1 MFRLALNSARTRP
14 SAFIGALL
22 AFAMSGVLAM
32 AGGMLLEAALR
43 THPPVERYAGTA
55 AVVTGHQVVGS
66 DNDVVLSERARVS
79 DSLAG
84 RLAAVPGVRAAIA
97 DVSVPARI
105 GRRAAQAHGWSSAQL
120 TPYALT
126 AGRAPAGP
134 AEVVT
139 GFHAR
144 LGSHLRLASTEA
156 ARTVTV
162 VGVAHA
168 RHSVRTPAIFMTDS
182 EAARMAGHPGRVDAI

>member
-32 AGGMLLEAALR
+32 AGGMLLQAALS
-43 THPPVERYAGTA
+43 THPPVERYSGAA
-55 AVVTGHQVVGS
+55 AVVTGQQVVGS
-66 DNDVVLSERARVS
+66 DHDVVLSERARVS
-79 DSLAG
+79 DALVG
-84 RLAAVPGVRAAIA
+84 RLAAVPGIRAAVA
-97 DVSVPARI
+97 DVSVPAQF
-105 GRRAAQAHGWSSAQL
+105 GSRAVQARGWSSARL
-120 TPYALT
+120 TPYALA

-139 GFHAR
+139 GFHAK

-156 ARTVTV
+156 VRTVTV
-162 VGVAHA
+162 VGVARA
-168 RHSVRTPAIFMTDS
+168 RTRHSVRMPSLFMTDS
-182 EAARMAGHPGRVDAI
+182 